1 MSGVDLAT
9 VKELLDHKDIKM
21 TLRYAHA
28 PAHNRNADNLLDAL
42 LNQPTTAH
50 PSPTAQ
56 KLTHETKKEPA
67 VSANS
72 LKSMVGDAGFEPATP
87 AV

>member
-1 MSGVDLAT
+1 
-9 VKELLDHKDIKM
+9 M
-21 TLRYAHA
+21 TFRYAHLA
-28 PAHNRNADNLLDAL
+28 PAHKRNAVNVLDTL
-42 LNQPTTAH
+42 LNLPASAH
-50 PSPTAQ
+50 TSPTAQ

-72 LKSMVGDAGFEPATP
+72 LISMLGDAGFEPATP

>member
-1 MSGVDLAT
+1 
-9 VKELLDHKDIKM
+9 M
-21 TLRYAHA
+21 TLRYAHLA
-28 PAHNRNADNLLDAL
+28 PAHKRNAVNGLVDTLLM
-42 LNQPTTAH
+42 QPTTAH

-72 LKSMVGDAGFEPATP
+72 LISMVGDAGFEPATP